1 MMNATSFWSIKS
13 DNISLSLS
21 LSLSLSIYIYIYIY
35 VYINKT
41 NNQRTIKWPSMLP
54 KSQDAYMYV
63 GSYYM
68 RIFLK
73 VGMENDE

>member
-1 MMNATSFWSIKS
+1 M
-13 DNISLSLS
+13 LS
-21 LSLSLSIYIYIYIY
+21 
-35 VYINKT
+35 
-41 NNQRTIKWPSMLP
+41 

-73 VGMENDE
+73 VGMENEE